1 MHEWLAVILA
11 IIVIVII
18 FIVIALVIARP
29 WIKTDIPLNQ
39 PCSSSLI
46 CVAGTTCVNG
56 TCKSNPGE
64 FCNVATDCGPNSVD
78 CIDHICVTPEMMNL
92 IAPTSNSVQVEGLEG
107 VYDQAPLLE
116 YSNAQ
121 NCGTSI
127 GDGEPRTSGERAD
140 SGSRHSRCPRGKICR
155 GSAVILNG
163 IKKYQFGEHKI
174 IDVLELTTLLQI
186 DGTGPLGSSVW
197 TLLENG
203 TIVQDFNENFTSLS
217 SNIRPDRLFMIGT
230 TVIGAT
236 SNGIMY
242 QLDGRSMSSISEN
255 PTRRLNWIPVSWTA
269 NNIVHVST
277 SLNGVW
283 LWTQSSHSG
292 GSTGRLYNI
301 TDLTRG
307 NPRLVETVHMT
318 GRTFRIYGENN
329 NAHTDINPLTAT
341 GQSDV
346 DGLIQIIPL
355 MVDGAMT
362 SANQIIRITPEDNH
376 RIWSVRVFQQVLGIP
391 GVRGT
396 DNVYEIQNRL
406 CE

>member
-1 MHEWLAVILA
+1 MYEWLAVTLA
-11 IIVIVII
+11 IIVVVII
-18 FIVIALVIARP
+18 IIVIALVIARP

-39 PCSSSLI
+39 PCSSSLL

-64 FCNVATDCGPNSVD
+64 FCNVVTDCAPNSVD
-78 CIDHICVTPEMMNL
+78 CIDNICTTPEML
-92 IAPTSNSVQVEGLEG
+92 LLVAPTSNSVEVEGLDG
-107 VYDQAPLLE
+107 VFDQAPLPE
-116 YSNAQ
+116 YLNAQ

-127 GDGEPRTSGERAD
+127 SDGEPRAFGERPGT
-140 SGSRHSRCPRGKICR
+140 GSRCRRCPRGKICR

-163 IKKYQFGEHKI
+163 LKKYQFGEHKI
-174 IDVLELTTLLQI
+174 LDVLELTTLLEI
-186 DGTGPLGSSVW
+186 DGTGPLGATVW
-197 TLLENG
+197 ILLENG
-203 TIVQDFNENFTSLS
+203 TIMQDFNENLTSLS
-217 SNIRPDRLFMIGT
+217 SNIQPDRIFMLGT

-236 SNGIMY
+236 SNGVMY
-242 QLDGRSMSSISEN
+242 QLDGRSMATVSGGT
-255 PTRRLNWIPVSWTA
+255 TRRLNWIPVRWA
-269 NNIVHVST
+269 PDNIVHVST

-283 LWTQSSHSG
+283 LWTQSGHSG
-292 GSTGRLYNI
+292 GSTGRLFNM
-301 TDLTRG
+301 TDLSRG
-307 NPRLVETVHMT
+307 NPRLVLTEQMT

-329 NAHTDINPLTAT
+329 NAHTNVNPMTAT

-346 DGLIQIIPL
+346 NGLIQIIPL

-376 RIWSVRVFQQVLGIP
+376 RIWSIRVFQQVLGTP
-391 GVRGT
+391 GIRGT